1 MVRMLCTMRLKFG
14 AETNGTMLDTATWQ
28 LMKIGINKQVM
39 FKKID
44 KDMLEALA
52 GGAALV
58 VMGYL
63 FHFILYVFG

>member
-1 MVRMLCTMRLKFG
+1 
-14 AETNGTMLDTATWQ
+14 
-28 LMKIGINKQVM
+28 M

-44 KDMLEALA
+44 KDTLEALA